1 MPGWR
6 LYLSSRTLPTLLA
19 LYLVSVAL
27 VLQAHVLVFEI
38 SLDNTKIARFT
49 PVWEAVPVLL
59 AVIAPALIA
68 PRLASWEALAH
79 HRLAWRAG
87 LLGAVTLLAPSTIP
101 WIAHLNLPPD
111 ARWWDISWNVL
122 FLGSLALTATAVLGR
137 LGGPATGLAIYATL
151 IAVQQTAPN
160 AAAYLPFSGA
170 STNLQPH
177 PGPTSAAAVIAIAVW
192 TVTLGRSRRLRL
204 RERND

>member
-59 AVIAPALIA
+59 AVIAA
-68 PRLASWEALAH
+68 
-79 HRLAWRAG
+79 
-87 LLGAVTLLAPSTIP
+87 
-101 WIAHLNLPPD
+101 
-111 ARWWDISWNVL
+111 
-122 FLGSLALTATAVLGR
+122 
-137 LGGPATGLAIYATL
+137 
-151 IAVQQTAPN
+151 
-160 AAAYLPFSGA
+160 
-170 STNLQPH
+170 
-177 PGPTSAAAVIAIAVW
+177 
-192 TVTLGRSRRLRL
+192 
-204 RERND
+204 